1 MIVLDSDHIT
11 NLMVQKII
19 YRQQA
24 KAEGKKKTKIRCPP
38 VHFFY
43 EHYF

>member
-24 KAEGKKKTKIRCPP
+24 KAEGKKKNKNQMSPSS
-38 VHFFY
+38 FF
-43 EHYF
+43 